1 VEKRTT
7 SVVGMMCETL
17 VDFNAAA
24 GIVFVSPSGVAPV
37 TDDRE
42 ALFDAWDGT
51 RTALLCFLLGA
62 VLTTAQGHLSLIVVV
77 GLTPI
82 DIDRR
87 RRGVNVMYVL
97 SSRGLLGASD
107 MIPLSVLL
115 KMEEGNSV
123 VFTVRPGAIPVRV
136 GMGPA
141 RTTHGC
147 VRYDVRT
154 PGLDG
159 RPIRN
164 SYRSRQASGRFSFIF
179 FFAK

>member
-1 VEKRTT
+1 MHGTGLGLPF
-7 SVVGMMCETL
+7 SVFC
-17 VDFNAAA
+17 
-24 GIVFVSPSGVAPV
+24 
-37 TDDRE
+37 
-42 ALFDAWDGT
+42 
-51 RTALLCFLLGA
+51 CA

-164 SYRSRQASGRFSFIF
+164 SYRSRLRHKPATRDGTTWP
-179 FFAK
+179 A